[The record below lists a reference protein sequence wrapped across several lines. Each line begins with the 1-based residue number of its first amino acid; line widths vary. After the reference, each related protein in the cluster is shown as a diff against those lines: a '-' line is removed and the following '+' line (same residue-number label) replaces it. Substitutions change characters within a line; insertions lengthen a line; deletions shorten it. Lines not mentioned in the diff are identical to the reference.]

1 MTLTCSRVHRYVA
14 LNPVRAGL
22 CREPAQWPWGSYK
35 AICGLERPAEFLD
48 VTAVQGLFSLRDAAA
63 RRAYRDF
70 VRSGIERLGSDPLR
84 GQTPEVRDASIK
96 SRNVSATRST
106 ASS

>member
-1 MTLTCSRVHRYVA
+1 
-14 LNPVRAGL
+14 
-22 CREPAQWPWGSYK
+22 
-35 AICGLERPAEFLD
+35 
-48 VTAVQGLFSLRDAAA
+48 
-63 RRAYRDF
+63 